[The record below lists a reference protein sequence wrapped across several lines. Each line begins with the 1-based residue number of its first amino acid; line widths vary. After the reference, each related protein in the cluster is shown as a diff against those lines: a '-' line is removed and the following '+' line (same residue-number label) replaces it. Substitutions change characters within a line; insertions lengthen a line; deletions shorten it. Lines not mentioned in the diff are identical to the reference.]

1 MTHPNLI
8 FYRAAKAKYFRN
20 KSAFGS
26 FFSLCTFVYCNQALD
41 IYHQTPS
48 SEINSDL

>member
-8 FYRAAKAKYFRN
+8 FYRAKAKYFRN

-26 FFSLCTFVYCNQALD
+26 FFSALLFYRNQTLD
-41 IYHQTPS
+41 IYNQTLP
-48 SEINSDL
+48 I